1 MSRTFNYIKFD
12 ENELN
17 TFLEIMDLE
26 KVGRISLGDVEA
38 TCRNL
43 GLEDSYPAIKNI
55 LKDIVNDNNE
65 LMVEDVKNRLL
76 KNKRTE
82 EEEMTDIFNFIDYD
96 NKGEINKNKLK
107 IMVREL
113 IDEQLSDKEADDM
126 IRLLQNEK
134 GVVDQQS
141 FLQIMNIKID
151 I

>member
-76 KNKRTE
+76 RNKRTE

>member
-12 ENELN
+12 ESELN

-26 KVGRISLGDVEA
+26 KLGKISLGDVEA

-55 LKDIVNDNNE
+55 LKDIVNEDGD

-82 EEEMTDIFNFIDYD
+82 DEEMTDIFNFIDYD

-107 IMVREL
+107 IMVQEL
-113 IDEQLSDKEADDM
+113 IGENLFDKEAEDM
-126 IRLLQNEK
+126 IRLLQNEN
-134 GVVDQQS
+134 GVVDQKS